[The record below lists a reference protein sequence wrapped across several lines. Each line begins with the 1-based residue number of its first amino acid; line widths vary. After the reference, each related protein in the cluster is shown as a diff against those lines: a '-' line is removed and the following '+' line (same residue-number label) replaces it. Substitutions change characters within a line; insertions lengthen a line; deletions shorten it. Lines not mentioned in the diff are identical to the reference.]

1 MAQRLKPCS
10 AALSFVNINGPLPA
24 NLRDETPVTL
34 KLVLMDQSGAVF
46 SFDFKAHVDRGI
58 MNRKKYLAKRNSPG
72 YSDLVDKVESKEGEI
87 DFSQE
92 LPMSLTENSGLF
104 ERIDPEAPTYVEQWV
119 YGISEKRKSIRTT
132 GSADSVPSRY
142 NQRRP

>member
-1 MAQRLKPCS
+1 M
-10 AALSFVNINGPLPA
+10 NG
-24 NLRDETPVTL
+24 
-34 KLVLMDQSGAVF
+34 
-46 SFDFKAHVDRGI
+46 
-58 MNRKKYLAKRNSPG
+58 KKYLAERNSPRL
-72 YSDLVDKVESKEGEI
+72 SDFVDKIESEEGEI

-92 LPMSLTENSGLF
+92 LPMSLTEHSGLF